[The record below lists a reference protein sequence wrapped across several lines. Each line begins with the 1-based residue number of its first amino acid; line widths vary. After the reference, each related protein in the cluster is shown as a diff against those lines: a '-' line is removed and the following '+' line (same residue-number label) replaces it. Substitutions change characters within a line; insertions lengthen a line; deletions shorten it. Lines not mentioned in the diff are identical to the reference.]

1 MIKCVFKTVLNE
13 QGEPIRLEDGSF
25 KTVATFNAE
34 EISYLIANKTARVVV
49 QGGGCINPKV
59 STQDGKEFYRPVG
72 GQELKELIKAN
83 QDKVLYVN
91 FTNQDNLNLDKLFE
105 IA

>member
-1 MIKCVFKTVLNE
+1 MIKCVFKTVLDE
-13 QGEPIRLEDGSF
+13 QGEPIKLEDGSY

-49 QGGGCINPKV
+49 QGGSCINPRAI
-59 STQDGKEFYRPVG
+59 TQDGKEFYRPLG
-72 GQELKELIKAN
+72 GQELKNLIKAN

-91 FTNQDNLNLDKLFE
+91 FTNQDNLNLDQLFE
-105 IA
+105 MA

>member
-13 QGEPIRLEDGSF
+13 QGEPIKLEDGSY

-34 EISYLIANKTARVVV
+34 EISYLIANKTARVVD
-49 QGGGCINPKV
+49 QGGSSLNPQDI
-59 STQDGKEFYRPVG
+59 TQDGKEFYRPLG
-72 GQELKELIKAN
+72 GQELKDLIKAN

-91 FTNQDNLNLDKLFE
+91 FTNQDNLNLDQLFE